1 MSSYF
6 HKCSRILGLFTLVVW
21 CCPSL
26 AQTFVYVEPD
36 NPACPVMAVPPAAP
50 PKKVA
55 IGETVAGAIKVG
67 CSFKEGSYTVT
78 LSATDPS
85 AIFSPKTFLVNFGR
99 LAGNGDGDGAFAVK
113 FATAGEQTITAT
125 ITSNMGSPPVRGRF
139 ASSTNLINVARP

>member
-26 AQTFVYVEPD
+26 AQTFIYVEPD
-36 NPACPVMAVPPAAP
+36 NPACPVIAVPPAAP

-55 IGETVAGAIKVG
+55 IGENVAGAIKVG

-85 AIFSPKTFLVNFGR
+85 AIFSPKTFLVNFGN
-99 LAGNGDGDGAFAVK
+99 LAGKGDGAFAVK

>member
-1 MSSYF
+1 MRSYF
-6 HKCSRILGLFTLVVW
+6 RKCSKILGSFTLAVW
-21 CCPSL
+21 CCPGL

-36 NPACPVMAVPPAAP
+36 NPACPVIAAPPPAP

-55 IGETVAGAIKVG
+55 IGETVAGAIKVS

-85 AIFSPKTFLVNFGR
+85 AIFSPKTFLVNFGS
-99 LAGNGDGDGAFAVK
+99 LAGNGHGAGAFTVK

>member
-26 AQTFVYVEPD
+26 AQTFIYVEPD
-36 NPACPVMAVPPAAP
+36 NPACPVIAVPPAAP

-55 IGETVAGAIKVG
+55 IGENVAGAIKVG

-85 AIFSPKTFLVNFGR
+85 AIFSRRSLPIWVVLRCGVGLR
-99 LAGNGDGDGAFAVK
+99 ALPILLMSHAL
-113 FATAGEQTITAT
+113 
-125 ITSNMGSPPVRGRF
+125 SC
-139 ASSTNLINVARP
+139 